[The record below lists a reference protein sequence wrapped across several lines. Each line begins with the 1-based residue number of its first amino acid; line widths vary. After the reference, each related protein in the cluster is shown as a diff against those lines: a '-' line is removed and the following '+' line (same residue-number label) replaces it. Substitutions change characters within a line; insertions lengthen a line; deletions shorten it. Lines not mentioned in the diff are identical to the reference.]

1 MVKSTSTKF
10 KVTVVIR
17 SDFVQILP
25 TSDIYKVYELCQNCD
40 FILETGK
47 TTGLLYG
54 LLDLRQVSKIF
65 SSLNY

>member
-1 MVKSTSTKF
+1 M
-10 KVTVVIR
+10 VIR

-65 SSLNY
+65 LSLNY